1 MSYIHFIL
9 KCQSDNDFINI
20 VFISNTFFIVHKFL
34 ANATTQGNRRL
45 FDNCNCVIPRRVY
58 DLKLTMLA
66 HYIVH
71 HINPCI
77 G

>member
-20 VFISNTFFIVHKFL
+20 VFISNTFVIVH
-34 ANATTQGNRRL
+34 NSTQGNQRL